1 MKNPTIYSL
10 QALRGIAAIAV
21 MLLHHQG
28 FTGLSPDSV
37 AGKLVAGGSWGVDL
51 FFIISGF
58 IAAYTIPRESSGLA
72 AGIDY
77 FANRLV
83 RILPLYYIMTLS
95 SFGKDHEAWI
105 AGIKSLMFIPIGG
118 IDDGSNSLGPI
129 YGGATIGQ
137 GWTLNY
143 EMYFYLIAALS
154 FLFGTKKW
162 YATITF
168 ISAIVLLPLFLFDI
182 PEQYLRYGFSLDS
195 AYLSM
200 VTHPI
205 IFEFIAGAALGLL
218 YPVLKTR
225 LTAISLG
232 LSISGVFLFLYN
244 AITHTWAGHGIN
256 GYGFTSFL
264 LVLSVLQLERAGY
277 AIKSK
282 VLLYLGG
289 VSYSVY
295 LLHMNIKNI
304 FIKLF
309 KHSVADI
316 SEYRIFL
323 LILSISTTML
333 LAHFTHKYIEV
344 YLTRYLKRKWRG
356 LKIIRANQS

>member
-1 MKNPTIYSL
+1 MKNPTLYSL

-28 FTGLSPDSV
+28 FTGLSSDSV
-37 AGKLVAGGSWGVDL
+37 AGRLVAGGSWGVDL

-58 IAAYTIPRESSGLA
+58 IAAYTIPRESSGIA
-72 AGIDY
+72 AGVDY
-77 FANRLV
+77 FVNRLV
-83 RILPLYYIMTLS
+83 RIVPLYYIMTLS
-95 SFGKDHEAWI
+95 SFGADKDAWI
-105 AGIKSLMFIPIGG
+105 ASLKSLLFIPIGG
-118 IDDGSNSLGPI
+118 MDDGSNSLGPI

-143 EMYFYLIAALS
+143 EMYFYMIAALS
-154 FLFGTKKW
+154 FIFGARKW
-162 YATITF
+162 VASITF
-168 ISAIVLLPLFLFDI
+168 ITLVILIPLFLFEI
-182 PEQYLRYGFSLDS
+182 PEQYLRYGFTMDS

-218 YPVLKTR
+218 YPLLSDR
-225 LTAISLG
+225 LNIFTLI
-232 LSISGVFLFLYN
+232 LSIFGVGIFIFN
-244 AITHTWAGHGIN
+244 ALTHTWPGHGVL
-256 GYGFTSFL
+256 GYGLTSFL

-277 AIKSK
+277 VVKSRI
-282 VLLYLGG
+282 LLYLGG

-309 KHSVADI
+309 KHSGVDI
-316 SEYRIFL
+316 DECGL
-323 LILSISTTML
+323 LVLLFSISTTML
-333 LAHFTHKYIEV
+333 ISHFSHKYVEIRF
-344 YLTRYLKRKWRG
+344 TTYLKNKWVVF
-356 LKIIRANQS
+356 KTMRASQV